1 MPQKPL
7 WTARLKRLLPWLGT
21 GFLLAYMA
29 TTTDLETIGN
39 SLLEVNIV
47 AVILLAAFGTL
58 ATFLIDAFCVARTFT
73 RFVCK
78 VTYREALPIKA
89 TSYFL
94 NILNYNLAL
103 VGMAFYLQRSRQAP
117 FWSSLGALFF
127 LNIMDIL
134 TLCVLLVIG
143 LLATQGT
150 GVLDGSTEA
159 VAWLM
164 AAGGFGGFAL
174 VVVMTKLDLKLPVI
188 SRLLKL
194 QMLATLADLDVSTVL
209 YFLGLRACLLLTY
222 LGSQY
227 ILLQLFGIDVP
238 LLSLIVYN
246 SLITFVQIVPISV
259 AGLGTVQV
267 VMRHFYAPFVQGAAS
282 QAAGAVRAAV
292 VDAYST
298 TSIFSFVIFRVVVA
312 YFFLGEFSREVIREA
327 EHAAPGGDLEAP
339 SPANETVV

>member
-1 MPQKPL
+1 MAQSKPN
-7 WTARLKRLLPWLGT
+7 WSARAKRLLPWVGT
-21 GFLLAYMA
+21 GVLLAYMA
-29 TTTDLETIGN
+29 TTTDLETVGQ
-39 SLLEVNIV
+39 SLAEVNIA
-47 AVILLAAFGTL
+47 AVLLLAALATL
-58 ATFLIDAFCVARTFT
+58 ATFLIDAYCVSRVFT

-78 VTYREALPIKA
+78 VSYREALPIKA

-103 VGMAFYLQRSRQAP
+103 VGMAFYLKRSRQAP
-117 FWSSLGALFF
+117 FWSSLGSLFF
-127 LNIMDIL
+127 LNVMDIL
-134 TLCVLLVIG
+134 TLCVLLTVG

-150 GVLDGSTEA
+150 GVLDSATEV

-164 AAGGFGGFAL
+164 AAGGFGGFTLL
-174 VVVMTKLDLKLPVI
+174 VLMLKLDLRVPVL

-194 QMLATLADLDVSTVL
+194 QMLAPLADLNFVTVV
-209 YFLGLRACLLLTY
+209 YFLGLRTCLLLTY

-227 ILLQLFGIDVP
+227 VLLQLFGIDVP
-238 LLSLIVYN
+238 LLRLVVYN

-267 VMRHFYAPFVQGAAS
+267 VMRHFYAPYHPYFVQATK
-282 QAAGAVRAAV
+282 QAAAV

-312 YFFLGEFSREVIREA
+312 YFFLGEFSREVIRDA
-327 EHAAPGGDLEAP
+327 EHAAPTGDVEDP
-339 SPANETVV
+339 SPDEDSVV